1 MKVLMF
7 IREKIELKHEQL
19 KFVKINMI
27 TFSKLTSLSLD
38 EFMSI
43 GNPAIDVKSKYEVTS
58 KIYEDEILFRL
69 KHTELKSKYS
79 LKIYSNSNEDLER
92 YNKLIPEG
100 NSFGAYDENK
110 LIGFVISEKRNWN
123 NSLWIEMIHIAKD
136 YKGKGIGSEL
146 LKSLENHAVSEK
158 FRIIDIETQ
167 NTNVPAIN
175 FYRKNGYEL
184 TGLNLSLYDPE
195 KVNGEIAI
203 FLAKKL

>member
-1 MKVLMF
+1 
-7 IREKIELKHEQL
+7 
-19 KFVKINMI
+19 MI

-43 GNPAIDVKSKYEVTS
+43 GNPAIDVKSKYEVTN
-58 KIYEDEILFRL
+58 KIYGDEILFRL
-69 KHTELKSKYS
+69 KHTELKSEYS
-79 LKIYSNSNEDLER
+79 LKIYSNSNEDIER

-123 NSLWIEMIHIAKD
+123 NSLWIEMIQVAKD
-136 YKGKGIGSEL
+136 YRGKGTGSEL
-146 LKSLENHAVSEK
+146 LKSLENQAASEK